1 MRIRPQRGGQN
12 KQDIQASRTS
22 KIRYSYSDKPPYSV
36 FIQPTVDNKESFVH
50 PLTISRVLSTI
61 TPIELI
67 EVKKTGRG
75 RVVADFRTF
84 SAANSVINH
93 PELTKLKLKAYI
105 PEFKVLRSGI
115 IKDVPQSLDMAT
127 MIKHME
133 SSIEVRHEV
142 TPFLPKTRIC
152 YACFRVGHVSS
163 SCKGKPR
170 CMVCGKDKHTESNPC
185 LVSNETPICV
195 NCSGGHLPT
204 YPFCPAVIQHKK
216 ITALA
221 AAENI
226 SFSDAKRRIQGTSF
240 NTRINPVYD
249 FRNFPILPGST
260 SFPTSNGDQVPYNN
274 RFSPLQ
280 SFQEPD
286 GQDGY
291 SYAAATAYRRPA
303 PLPSTFVPQPSQR
316 SHFDVSRKHSA
327 GHRPGAP
334 APDILYPNGRPP
346 SSGPNGVALQAQVQA
361 PPPRADLFPPSRH
374 LGSLSETHGSGTF
387 SAPDLGFHP
396 RETHVPGDWLDSIW
410 RMIQTKLEE
419 FVKFHL
425 LPSLNIGQFLLNS
438 VSDNAV
444 QVTQDSN
451 HVGYD

>member
-133 SSIEVRHEV
+133 SSIEVVDVER
-142 TPFLPKTRIC
+142 LNRRIT
-152 YACFRVGHVSS
+152 ADEQTQFAPSRTL
-163 SCKGKPR
+163 R
-170 CMVCGKDKHTESNPC
+170 
-185 LVSNETPICV
+185 LSNETPICV

-291 SYAAATAYRRPA
+291 FYAAATAYRRPA

-451 HVGYD
+451 HVSYD